1 MGKILLPEVTLI
13 AVTSVD
19 LEATIRAMERSCRGI
34 QFGAIKLFSPEKIKS
49 DFIEYEWIKID
60 SIDLNG
66 YNRFVM
72 EKLGVHIETSHCLV
86 TQADGFV
93 SNHLYWKDSY
103 LEYDYVG
110 APWPNRVQCV
120 DNHGAPSTHEFRSN
134 RIGNGGFSLRSRRF
148 LEFSATYTFDGLR
161 VSAGSYHLKQEDALL
176 CDYLYDS
183 AVAAGIKF
191 APMDVASRFSIEVPL
206 GLVGKNPTQTFGF
219 HGKPWMPYIENYFNL
234 IEFEPGS
241 QA

>member
-60 SIDLNG
+60 SIDLIG

-110 APWPNRVQCV
+110 APWPKESRINAVMTHARVPKPNFLKKHGFNGHESRSICRKMTVFTPRV
-120 DNHGAPSTHEFRSN
+120 DFWAH
-134 RIGNGGFSLRSRRF
+134 
-148 LEFSATYTFDGLR
+148 
-161 VSAGSYHLKQEDALL
+161 
-176 CDYLYDS
+176 
-183 AVAAGIKF
+183 
-191 APMDVASRFSIEVPL
+191 
-206 GLVGKNPTQTFGF
+206 
-219 HGKPWMPYIENYFNL
+219 
-234 IEFEPGS
+234 
-241 QA
+241 